1 MSAKLDQSLDE
12 ILSTRKTPRGRGRGR
27 RAPTSARTN
36 GATAAAPVGGIQK
49 TVRNTRGSAR
59 AAAPTGPTAGSGE
72 SKVIV
77 SNLVGFTLGFSAFCH
92 PTTFQPEVLIIS
104 FNLALRCERDA
115 D

>member
-27 RAPTSARTN
+27 RAPNTARTN
-36 GATAAAPVGGIQK
+36 GAAAAPVGGIQK
-49 TVRNTRGSAR
+49 TARSTRGSAR

-77 SNLVGFTLGFSAFCH
+77 SNLVGFTIGFSAFYY
-92 PTTFQPEVLIIS
+92 PITIQP
-104 FNLALRCERDA
+104 
-115 D
+115 